1 MSAVPEKMLASVV
14 AVLAT
19 VSGLVVPVASAAGVA
34 SGPAAAGASAQ
45 CAQVWFMGARG
56 SGQSGT
62 VNPRKGQYG
71 MGPEVDYMYS
81 VVYNDLKAR
90 GLTTEP
96 MAVHYAAD
104 SVDVLKPD
112 AAVLQLLKDGAVAA
126 ATVEWV
132 HSSVHKYDASMDD
145 GIKQAEDDVAAVLS
159 ACPDAQV
166 IMAGYSQGA
175 VAMHDA
181 ENYLA
186 RNKPDDFAHIAGTLL
201 LGDPDRVPH
210 TKAKTFGTEPAGG
223 EGLRVYLCLVKLFH
237 ICLVK
242 PRDVPAPATT
252 AEIANSG
259 DIVADFTLGDLT
271 SSATRKH
278 GSSVHTSYWPKDQKL
293 LASAADWVAAK
304 VLPNTDDGWQLT
316 TLSLPRGLG
325 GCSGVGVGGCGPTV
339 ACATATACAG
349 GVTYIGANGISH
361 ALLLWGSGASWELQ
375 PVPLPADGDPSQP
388 ATLRGVS
395 CTTVAV
401 CVATGSY
408 TTTGNAGASMILS
421 GHAFSWKAIAPPVP
435 AGGQLFGSGVGT
447 PPACGSND
455 CMAAGPGLLEW
466 FTGSS
471 WTAIQ
476 APVPVGNPFETEEVL
491 YSAACSGTTTCA
503 SSGLYGPSTGQEVM
517 VSGHGN
523 AWVAS
528 HVVLPAGS
536 EVSSQPAD
544 NVACEPSGHCVAVLP
559 YLNVLGQA
567 RSLVVWGY
575 GSNWSAVKDLPVP
588 VGGIAG
594 SAILFS
600 AACAPSDCLLSG
612 EYTRESGAVRGLLL
626 WGSGSTW
633 AASQEPLP
641 AGATELD
648 GGSDISC
655 SSAKLCVAAGNYVNA
670 VGNSQGMLVWG
681 SASSWHVTAAPS
693 GILMYGVGCALN
705 AECAAV
711 GSDTSP
717 ELKLFW
723 GPG

>member
-14 AVLAT
+14 AALAT
-19 VSGLVVPVASAAGVA
+19 VSGLVVPAAVV
-34 SGPAAAGASAQ
+34 PAAAGVPAQ
-45 CAQVWFMGARG
+45 CAQVWFIGARG

-62 VNPRKGQYG
+62 VDPKQGQYG
-71 MGPEVDYMYS
+71 MGPEVDHMYS
-81 VVYNDLKAR
+81 VVDTDLKAR
-90 GLTTEP
+90 GLTTAP

-112 AAVLQLLKDGAVAA
+112 AAVVWLLKHDAVAA

-132 HSSVHKYDASMDD
+132 HSSVDKYDASMDD
-145 GIKQAEDDVAAVLS
+145 GIKQAEGDVAAVLS

-166 IMAGYSQGA
+166 VLAGYSQGA
-175 VAMHDA
+175 VVMHDA

-186 RNKPDDFAHIAGTLL
+186 KNKPHEFAHIAGTLL

-223 EGLRVYLCLVKLFH
+223 EGLRVYLCLVKLLH

-242 PRDVPAPATT
+242 PHDVPAPATT

-278 GSSVHTSYWPKDQKL
+278 GSSVHTSYLQKDQKL
-293 LASAADWVAAK
+293 LAAAADWVAAK
-304 VLPNTDDGWQLT
+304 VLPNTDDGWQIT
-316 TLSLPRGLG
+316 TLSLPAGLG
-325 GCSGVGVGGCGPTV
+325 GCSGFGVGGCQPTV
-339 ACATATACAG
+339 ACVTATACAG
-349 GVTYIGANGISH
+349 SVTFVGADGISH
-361 ALLLWGSGASWELQ
+361 ARLLWGSGSSWELR

-388 ATLRGVS
+388 AMLRGVS
-395 CTTVAV
+395 CTTVAG

-408 TTTGNAGASMILS
+408 TTTGNAGASMLLS
-421 GHAFSWKAIAPPVP
+421 GHASSWKSIAAPVP

-447 PPACGSND
+447 LPACGSNG

-466 FTGSS
+466 FNGSS
-471 WTAIQ
+471 WTPVQ
-476 APVPVGNPFETEEVL
+476 APVPAGNPAVTEEVL
-491 YSAACSGTTTCA
+491 YSAACSGATTCA
-503 SSGLYGPSTGQEVM
+503 SSGLYGPSTSQEVM

-536 EVSSQPAD
+536 EVSSQPPD
-544 NVACEPSGHCVAVLP
+544 NVGCEPSGHCVAVLP
-559 YLNVLGQA
+559 YVNVLGQA

-575 GSNWSAVKDLPVP
+575 GSSWSAVKYLPVP
-588 VGGIAG
+588 ADGIAG
-594 SAILFS
+594 SAIPFS
-600 AACAPSDCLLSG
+600 AACASSDCLLSG
-612 EYTRESGAVRGLLL
+612 EYTRESGAVGGLLL

-633 AASQEPLP
+633 TASKEPMP
-641 AGATELD
+641 AGATELE
-648 GGSDISC
+648 GGSAISC

-670 VGNSQGMLVWG
+670 VGNPQGMLVWG

-693 GILMYGVGCALN
+693 GILMYGDGCALN
-705 AECAAV
+705 SACAAV

-717 ELKLFW
+717 DLKLFW